1 MSHDHD
7 HLSPDV
13 QALVDEARALP
24 RVPLSSRD
32 AVRQRLAA
40 SLLVPLAPLP
50 PAPAPAPAPAPS
62 PASVATVLRSPFTLA
77 TFVVGALSG
86 AVVHRALAP
95 RPAPVTVVRMVQAPP
110 PPVAPT
116 VVEAPVVAQVA
127 PTVDVP
133 AVVAPV
139 VAADVP
145 THSRG
150 GAHESD
156 EESLSSERAVLELA
170 RTNLSRG
177 RSSAAIEALERHAHR
192 FPRGRLAPE
201 RESTWVQAL
210 VSAGRYD
217 SAREHAARFRRAYPG
232 SMFQSVV
239 DAALREIP

>member
-7 HLSPDV
+7 HLSPDI

-24 RVPLSSRD
+24 RVAASSRV

-40 SLLVPLAPLP
+40 SLLVPLAAPP
-50 PAPAPAPAPAPS
+50 SPAPASA
-62 PASVATVLRSPFTLA
+62 PASVAARRWPFTLA

-86 AVVHRALAP
+86 AAAHRALAP
-95 RPAPVTVVRMVQAPP
+95 PPAPVTVVRVVHAPP
-110 PPVAPT
+110 PAVAPPVAATPSVAT
-116 VVEAPVVAQVA
+116 PSVAPVVEA
-127 PTVDVP
+127 P
-133 AVVAPV
+133 AVVAPML
-139 VAADVP
+139 AADVP
-145 THSRG
+145 AHPRV
-150 GAHESD
+150 GAREPD
-156 EESLSSERAVLELA
+156 EASLSSERAVLELA
-170 RTNLSRG
+170 RTGLTRG
-177 RSSAAIEALERHAHR
+177 QSSAAIDALERHARR

-201 RESTWVQAL
+201 RESMWVQAL